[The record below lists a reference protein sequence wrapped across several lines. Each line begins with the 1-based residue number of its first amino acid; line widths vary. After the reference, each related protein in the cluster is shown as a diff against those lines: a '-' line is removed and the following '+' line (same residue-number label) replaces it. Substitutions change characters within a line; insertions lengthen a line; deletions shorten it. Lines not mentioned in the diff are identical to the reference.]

1 MSRTDIDPGLES
13 VVEYIADSMAFEPD
27 SYNESYLDRRVSAR
41 MRRTG
46 CEDYGEYLEVLSTDT
61 DEQAALLDAL
71 SINVTSFFRNPEVW
85 EGLRGVLRELTTDSR
100 TVRCWSAACADGR
113 EPYSI
118 AMLARDDRQIDERA
132 VEITATDID
141 AETLSEARNGVYEST
156 RTTDI
161 GAQLEPLSDPS
172 DHVDISE
179 ENTSFQVK
187 QPVKQMVSFEQ
198 HDLISGPKKS
208 GYDLVLCRN
217 LLIYIDRSYKEPI
230 FETLTEAL
238 RQEGILTIGKSE
250 TLPRTFRDEYEPYDR
265 GNHIYRRD

>member
-1 MSRTDIDPGLES
+1 MSRTDTEPELGE
-13 VVEYIADSMAFEPD
+13 VVQYIADSMAFEPD

-46 CEDYGEYLEVLSTDT
+46 CEEYGEYLELLSSDA
-61 DEQAALLDAL
+61 DERAALLDAL

-85 EGLRGVLRELTTDSR
+85 EGIRDVLAELTEDSR

-118 AMLARDDRQIDERA
+118 AMLARDDRRIDEGA

-141 AETLSEARNGVYEST
+141 AETLGEAREGVYEST

-161 GAQLEPLSDPS
+161 GAQLEPLSNPN
-172 DHVDISE
+172 DHVDVSE
-179 ENTSFQVK
+179 DGTAFTVRPAVK
-187 QPVKQMVSFEQ
+187 RMVSFEQ
-198 HDLISGPKKS
+198 HDLISGPAKS

-230 FETLTEAL
+230 FETLTGAL
-238 RQEGILTIGKSE
+238 RSEGILTIGKSE
-250 TLPRTFRDEYEPYDR
+250 TLPRTFRNKYEPYDR
-265 GNHIYRRD
+265 SNHIYRRD

>member
-1 MSRTDIDPGLES
+1 MSRTDADPGLRR
-13 VVEYIADSMAFEPD
+13 VVRYIADSMAFEPD

-41 MRRTG
+41 MRRTD
-46 CEDYGEYLEVLSTDT
+46 CEKYDAYLEVLSSDA
-61 DEQAALLDAL
+61 DERAALLDAL
-71 SINVTSFFRNPEVW
+71 SVNVTSFFRNPDVW
-85 EGLRGVLRELTTDSR
+85 VGLRELLRELTDEKR
-100 TVRCWSAACADGR
+100 TVRCWSAACSDGR

-118 AMLARDDRQIDERA
+118 AMLARDDPNIDERA

-141 AETLSEARNGVYEST
+141 AEILGTAREGVYEST

-161 GAQLEPLSDPS
+161 SSQLELLSSPD
-172 DHVDISE
+172 DHVRTSE
-179 ENTSFQVK
+179 GGMSFGVRPDVK
-187 QPVKQMVSFEQ
+187 RMVTFEQ

-238 RQEGILTIGKSE
+238 RADGVLTIGKSE

-265 GNHIYRRD
+265 KNHIYRRN

>member
-1 MSRTDIDPGLES
+1 MSRSGTDPGLAD
-13 VVEYIADSMAFEPD
+13 VIRYIADQMAFEPD
-27 SYNESYLDRRVSAR
+27 SYNRSYLDRRVTAR

-46 CEDYGEYLEVLSTDT
+46 CEEYGSYLDVLGSDPG
-61 DEQAALLDAL
+61 ERAALLDAL
-71 SINVTSFFRNPEVW
+71 SVNVTSFFRNPGVW
-85 EGLRGVLRELTTDSR
+85 EGLREVLRELTEDRR

-118 AMLARDDRQIDERA
+118 AMLARDDPEIRDRS

-141 AETLSEARNGVYEST
+141 AGTLEAAREGVYEST

-161 GAQLEPLSDPS
+161 QAQLEPLSTPA
-172 DHVDISE
+172 DHVRISE
-179 ENTSFQVK
+179 DGTSFVVEEAVK
-187 QPVKQMVSFEQ
+187 RMVSFEQ

-230 FETLTEAL
+230 FETLTDAI
-238 RQEGILTIGKSE
+238 RAGGILTIGKSE
-250 TLPRTFRDEYEPYDR
+250 TLPRTFRSEYEPYDR
-265 GNHIYRRD
+265 SNHIYRRS

>member
-1 MSRTDIDPGLES
+1 MSRTDTDPGLTA
-13 VVEYIADSMAFEPD
+13 VIEYIADSMAFEPG

-41 MRRTG
+41 MRRTD
-46 CEDYGEYLEVLSTDT
+46 CEEYEAYLEVLSTDA
-61 DEQAALLDAL
+61 EERKALLDAL

-85 EGLRGVLRELTTDSR
+85 EGLRDVLREQTEANR

-118 AMLARDDRQIDERA
+118 AMLARDDPEIDEGA

-141 AETLSEARNGVYEST
+141 AETLEEARKGIYEST

-161 GAQLEPLSDPS
+161 GSQLEPLSDPS
-172 DHVDISE
+172 EHVDISE
-179 ENTSFQVK
+179 EGTTFRVASSIK
-187 QPVKQMVSFEQ
+187 RMVSFEQ

-230 FETLTEAL
+230 FETLTEAI
-238 RQEGILTIGKSE
+238 RTDGILTIGKSE
-250 TLPRTFRDEYEPYDR
+250 TLPRTFRDKYEPYDR
-265 GNHIYRRD
+265 KNHIYRRE

>member
-1 MSRTDIDPGLES
+1 MSRTDTDPGLGK
-13 VVEYIADSMAFEPD
+13 VVRYIADSMAFEPD

-46 CEDYGEYLEVLSTDT
+46 CEGYDAYLDVLSSDAG
-61 DEQAALLDAL
+61 ERASLLDAL
-71 SINVTSFFRNPEVW
+71 SVNVTSFFRNPDVW
-85 EGLRGVLRELTTDSR
+85 AGVSEVLRELTDEKR
-100 TVRCWSAACADGR
+100 TVRCWSAACSDGR

-118 AMLARDDRQIDERA
+118 AMLARDDPEIDERA

-141 AETLSEARNGVYEST
+141 AEILETAREGVYEST

-161 GAQLEPLSDPS
+161 GSQLEPLSS
-172 DHVDISE
+172 AGDHVRVSE
-179 ENTSFQVK
+179 EGTSFEVRGNVK
-187 QPVKQMVSFEQ
+187 RMVSFEQ
-198 HDLISGPKKS
+198 HDLISGPEKS

-230 FETLTEAL
+230 FETLTGAL
-238 RQEGILTIGKSE
+238 RADGILTIGKSE
-250 TLPRTFRDEYEPYDR
+250 TLPRTFRDEYEAYDR